1 MNKSTHFIGQP
12 SYLQLIKLIDR
23 SKINEIIRQGD
34 YNRYTKR
41 FDSFSHLTTYLYAV
55 LMRYDSIRELV
66 AGLLSNAN
74 KLSHLGLK
82 YCVKRSTFAFANNN
96 RSSYFF
102 AQVYNSLYKQYTPFL
117 LDSHHNSS
125 AKKRLFIMD
134 STTITLFSN
143 ILKGAGRNPIKGK
156 KKGGIKVHT
165 IITSDENV
173 PRFIRFTSAATND
186 HVLLKDVNIPKGSI
200 IVFDKGYVDYKAYQR
215 FTTDDITYVTKLK
228 DNAIYE
234 GLDEFDIP
242 DVADDG
248 IIKDEQIVLRK
259 KATKTTPALEHKC
272 RRIAYWDDS
281 KRKLIVFLTNNIEL
295 SAEDV
300 IDIYHRRWQIETL
313 FKQLKQN
320 FQLRYF
326 YGDSINAI
334 ESQIWVVMI
343 ANLLL
348 TVLQKSIKRPWA
360 FSNLATIIRIILM
373 NYYDLYSFLE
383 KPEKDWLNL
392 TENEPQTTKIAT
404 LFD

>member
-1 MNKSTHFIGQP
+1 MGKSTHFLGQP
-12 SYLQLIKLIDR
+12 SYLQLIKLLDR
-23 SKINEIIRQGD
+23 SKINEIIRKGG

-41 FDSFSHLTTYLYAV
+41 FDAYTHLITYLYTV
-55 LMRYDSIRELV
+55 LLRYDSIRELV
-66 AGLLSNAN
+66 VGLLSNAT
-74 KLSHLGLK
+74 KLAHLGIK

-96 RSSYFF
+96 RSSHFF
-102 AQVYNSLYKQYTPFL
+102 AEVYSSLYRQYMPFL
-117 LDSHHNSS
+117 LDSHHKRSD
-125 AKKRLFIMD
+125 KKRLYIMD

-186 HVLLKDVNIPKGSI
+186 HVLLKDVNLPKGSI
-200 IVFDKGYVDYKAYQR
+200 IVFDKGYVDYKVYER
-215 FTTDDITYVTKLK
+215 FSTEDITYVTKLK
-228 DNAIYE
+228 DNAVYE
-234 GLDEFDIP
+234 GLDELDIP
-242 DVADDG
+242 ESADDG
-248 IIKDEQIVLRK
+248 IIKDEVIMLRK
-259 KATKTTPALEHKC
+259 KATKNTPVLEHEC
-272 RRIAYWDDS
+272 RRIAYWDNEKS
-281 KRKLIVFLTNNIEL
+281 KLLVFLTNSMEL
-295 SAEDV
+295 SAEEV
-300 IDIYHRRWQIETL
+300 VEIYKRRWQIESL

-326 YGDSINAI
+326 YGDSVNAI

-348 TVLQKSIKRPWA
+348 TVLQKQIKRPWA
-360 FSNLATIIRIILM
+360 FSNLATTIRIILM

-383 KPEKDWLNL
+383 KPEKDWINL
-392 TENEPQTTKIAT
+392 TENEPNQPKLAT